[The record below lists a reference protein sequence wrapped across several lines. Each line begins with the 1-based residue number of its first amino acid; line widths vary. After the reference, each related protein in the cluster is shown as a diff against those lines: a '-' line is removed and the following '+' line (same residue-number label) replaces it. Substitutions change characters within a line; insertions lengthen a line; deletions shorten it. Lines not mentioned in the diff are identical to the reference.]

1 MARIAVWLGVLGA
14 LVPVQ
19 AAAHVSE
26 RALVLLLPTG
36 VWIPAGV
43 AAVAASALILFALP
57 GRAVAALFRPLRLGS
72 APAPPGRLARGTS
85 VAGCALLATLVLA
98 GLTGPRDPLA
108 NPLSLAVWTGFW
120 ILLPL
125 AQAALGDLWGAI
137 NPWSGPAALIGVRR
151 GLWPGALAGAGQL
164 PAVVV
169 WMLFAAFLLADP
181 APDDPARLARV
192 VGGYWLATMAAVVLF
207 GPGWLMRG
215 EALGIWLGHLAR
227 LAPLWRDAGGW
238 RLGLPGARLVGARG
252 VGRAGAVF
260 LMAVLGAGSFDGL
273 NETFWWLALI
283 GVNPLEFPGRSAV
296 IGETLAGL
304 SLFCAGLVAV
314 FAATVMAGLALV
326 GARARF
332 AEAFGRLALSLVPI
346 ALGYHLAHYLTVLLV
361 NGQYLLAMLNDPL
374 ARGADLLG
382 LGHVHVTTSFFN
394 RLETVRLI
402 WLAQGGA
409 IVLGHVLAVLVA
421 HAIARDMLG
430 DDRRAA
436 LSQLPVAVFMTAYTW
451 LGLWILAAPTA

>member
-1 MARIAVWLGVLGA
+1 M
-14 LVPVQ
+14 
-19 AAAHVSE
+19 
-26 RALVLLLPTG
+26 
-36 VWIPAGV
+36 
-43 AAVAASALILFALP
+43 
-57 GRAVAALFRPLRLGS
+57 
-72 APAPPGRLARGTS
+72 
-85 VAGCALLATLVLA
+85 
-98 GLTGPRDPLA
+98 
-108 NPLSLAVWTGFW
+108 
-120 ILLPL
+120 
-125 AQAALGDLWGAI
+125 
-137 NPWSGPAALIGVRR
+137 
-151 GLWPGALAGAGQL
+151 
-164 PAVVV
+164 VV

-304 SLFCAGLVAV
+304 GLFCAGLVAV